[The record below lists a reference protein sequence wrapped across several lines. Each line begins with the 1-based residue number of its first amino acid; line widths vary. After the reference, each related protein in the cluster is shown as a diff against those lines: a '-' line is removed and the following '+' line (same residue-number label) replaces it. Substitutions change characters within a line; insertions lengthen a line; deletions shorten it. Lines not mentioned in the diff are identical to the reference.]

1 MIAKSNKSNPRNF
14 GSYETLNTFPISDHS
29 TKNLIRKKKTHSLST
44 YTTGAL
50 RSVLLL
56 SFCVVLHS
64 SRSPFLSFFPGHLK
78 GFPVGVQTSER
89 YVNSTRT
96 VPYYILEVNVSS
108 LAEYTRPTEII
119 SRTRAGILSSVLKRN
134 PSKMLAAIS
143 PHQFHENSFVEELN
157 LHRQRS
163 RVDSTSIE
171 KTKDADING
180 Q

>member
-1 MIAKSNKSNPRNF
+1 MNDCQKQQVKPEKF
-14 GSYETLNTFPISDHS
+14 WKLW
-29 TKNLIRKKKTHSLST
+29 NLEHLPNLGPLHKKTSYVKIAFLE
-44 YTTGAL
+44 YTGAL

-78 GFPVGVQTSER
+78 GFPAGVQTSER

-96 VPYYILEVNVSS
+96 VVYYVLEVNVSS

>member
-29 TKNLIRKKKTHSLST
+29 TKNLIRKNRIPWVHRCF
-44 YTTGAL
+44 AL
-50 RSVLLL
+50 RPSPLFLRCTSLFPLAFPLLFSGTFKRL
-56 SFCVVLHS
+56 SRRRADLRTLRELDS
-64 SRSPFLSFFPGHLK
+64 YGRLY
-78 GFPVGVQTSER
+78 
-89 YVNSTRT
+89 YV
-96 VPYYILEVNVSS
+96 LEVNVSS

-171 KTKDADING
+171 KTKDEDING